1 MDAYS
6 ICYTS
11 PSRRNSSRIYQ
22 DLRSVRL
29 SSLPA
34 LDCGLLRKIATM
46 DASAQRK
53 NGDPAAIPHVGII
66 GAGLSG
72 LGCADILLRH
82 GFKVT
87 VVEGRDRVGG
97 RLHQEKLP
105 NGHWV
110 DIGPNWIHGTDDNP
124 ILDLAKQTKTAVGNW
139 DTCSYVFD
147 ESGSLFPVDEGE
159 RFADMM
165 WDIIQD
171 AFKHS
176 NKASVSIPNSKSLAD
191 FFQEK
196 VVEKIPESEPEFER
210 KRQVV
215 LQMSDMWGAF
225 VGSPVQRQSLKY
237 FWLEECLEGENLFC
251 AGTYRQILDA
261 IARPVLAEAD
271 IRFNAKA
278 RRLLRRRET
287 GDKVRIELEGG
298 QVLSFDEVV
307 VTCPLGWLKQNLA
320 AFEPPLPGRLTQAIQ
335 SIGYGCLEKVHISF
349 PRAFWL
355 SEASDRKVKGFAQW
369 LSPNYAPDSN
379 PDRWNQEVV
388 ELASLTPETSHPT
401 LLFYIFGEQSRHLT
415 ARVAELDDQ
424 DKRDQFLFDFFR
436 PYYSRLPQYSEASDD
451 CRPTGCLATAWLRD
465 ELAGFGSYSNFQVGL
480 EDGDADIKTMREGL
494 PDEGLWFAGEHTAPF
509 VALGTATGAYWSG
522 ESVGRRIA
530 EVYGSEPSH

>member
-22 DLRSVRL
+22 DLRSVRP
-29 SSLPA
+29 SSIPT
-34 LDCGLLRKIATM
+34 LDYGLLRKIVTM
-46 DASAQRK
+46 DASTQHT
-53 NGDPAAIPHVGII
+53 NGDAAATPHVGII
-66 GAGLSG
+66 GAGVSG
-72 LGCADILLRH
+72 LRCADILLRH

-87 VVEGRDRVGG
+87 VVEGRDRLGG

-124 ILDLAKQTKTAVGNW
+124 MLDLAKQTKTAVGNW
-139 DTCSYVFD
+139 DTGSYIFD
-147 ESGSLFPVDEGE
+147 ESGRLFPVDEGE
-159 RFADMM
+159 RLADMM

-176 NKASVSIPNSKSLAD
+176 NTSSAGIPSSKSLAD

-196 VVEKIPESEPEFER
+196 VVEKIPESEPEFWR
-210 KRQVV
+210 KRQIV

-237 FWLEECLEGENLFC
+237 FWLEECIEGDNLFC
-251 AGTYRQILDA
+251 AGTYRQILNA
-261 IARPVLAEAD
+261 IAKPVLAEAD
-271 IRFNAKA
+271 IRLKAKA
-278 RRLLRRRET
+278 RRILHRREA
-287 GDKVRIELEGG
+287 GDKVRVELEGG
-298 QVLSFDEVV
+298 QVLSFDQVV
-307 VTCPLGWLKQNLA
+307 VTAPLGWLKQNLA
-320 AFEPPLPGRLTQAIQ
+320 AFEPPLPGRLIQAIQ
-335 SIGYGCLEKVHISF
+335 SVGYGCLEKVYISF

-355 SEASDRKVKGFAQW
+355 SEAGDRNAKGFAQW

-415 ARVAELDDQ
+415 TKVAELDDQ
-424 DKRDQFLFDFFR
+424 AERDRFLFHFFK

-480 EDGDADIKTMREGL
+480 EEGDADIETMREGL
-494 PDEGLWFAGEHTAPF
+494 PDGGLWFAGEHTAPF

-530 EVYGSEPSH
+530 EAYGREPSH